1 MKEALTEMRHK
12 GAFGGDVNVLYSGC
26 DDSYKGMH
34 IFSELFEYTLKM
46 GTVYNFLA

>member
-1 MKEALTEMRHK
+1 MKEALTETRHK

-34 IFSELFEYTLKM
+34 IFQNSLSIHLKWVQCI
-46 GTVYNFLA
+46 TF